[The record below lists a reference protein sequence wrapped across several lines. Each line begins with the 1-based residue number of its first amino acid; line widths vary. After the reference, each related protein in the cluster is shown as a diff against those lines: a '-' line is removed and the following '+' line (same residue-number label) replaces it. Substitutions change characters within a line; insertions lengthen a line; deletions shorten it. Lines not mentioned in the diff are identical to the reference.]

1 VFHAFVSNRVSQWST
16 TLPADGRFIPISM
29 FWGIFSESSYACFA
43 ALLYLVGSRQDVL
56 EMRRYY
62 EASTDP
68 ELIARCEARLR
79 GALDM
84 PMVKRTNGDAGVVK
98 YGDGGDAF
106 A

>member
-1 VFHAFVSNRVSQWST
+1 
-16 TLPADGRFIPISM
+16 
-29 FWGIFSESSYACFA
+29 
-43 ALLYLVGSRQDVL
+43 VGSRQDVL

-62 EASTDP
+62 KASTDP

-84 PMVKRTNGDAGVVK
+84 PIMVKRTNGDAVVVA